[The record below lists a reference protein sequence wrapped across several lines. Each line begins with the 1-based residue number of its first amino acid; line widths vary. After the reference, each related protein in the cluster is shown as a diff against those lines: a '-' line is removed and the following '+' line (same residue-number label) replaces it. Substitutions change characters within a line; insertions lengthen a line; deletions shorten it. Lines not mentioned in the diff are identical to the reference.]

1 VELSVNGHNTFVY
14 TGGKPFGVGVPTVV
28 FIHGAQQD
36 HSCWLLQ
43 SRWFAHHG
51 YGVLA
56 PDLPGHGRSAGAP
69 LTSVEALADWI
80 IALLDDLGVQQA
92 GLIGHSMGSM
102 IALDAASRYA
112 QRVTAIA
119 LIATAVPMPVSP
131 ALLGAAKDD
140 EPRAMNM
147 VNVWSHSPHG
157 HVGLCAVPGIWMYTA
172 NLRLMERQ
180 KPGVMHI
187 DLAACNAYARGSD
200 ATAQVRCPTLVL
212 AGAKDQMTSPK
223 VARGLAGS
231 IQGAKLV
238 MLEGAG
244 HAMMTEQPDA
254 VLDTL
259 RDFFAANRSSQ
270 ATNP

>member
-1 VELSVNGHNTFVY
+1 MELSVNGHHTFVY
-14 TGGKPFGVGVPTVV
+14 SGGKPFSANVPAVV

-56 PDLPGHGRSAGAP
+56 PDLPGHGRSDGAP

-80 IALLDDLGVQQA
+80 IVLLDTLGIAQA

-102 IALDAASRYA
+102 IALDAASRHA
-112 QRVTAIA
+112 GRVSAIA
-119 LIATAVPMPVSP
+119 LIATSVPMPVSP
-131 ALLGAAKDD
+131 ALLGAARDD

-157 HVGLCAVPGIWMYTA
+157 HVGLCTVPGIWMYAA

-187 DLAACNAYARGSD
+187 DLAACNAYARGAE
-200 ATAQVRCPTLVL
+200 ATAQVKCPTLVL
-212 AGAKDQMTSPK
+212 AGTRDQMTSPK
-223 VARGLAGS
+223 VARSLAGS
-231 IQGAKLV
+231 IADAKLV

-259 RDFFAANRSSQ
+259 RDFFASKRG
-270 ATNP
+270 

>member
-80 IALLDDLGVQQA
+80 IALLDDLAIEQA

-157 HVGLCAVPGIWMYTA
+157 HIGLCAVPGIWMYAA

-231 IQGAKLV
+231 INGAKLV
-238 MLEGAG
+238 ILEGAG

-270 ATNP
+270 AANP

>member
-80 IALLDDLGVQQA
+80 IALLDDLGIVQA

-102 IALDAASRYA
+102 IALDAASRYP

-157 HVGLCAVPGIWMYTA
+157 HIGLCAVPGIWMYAA

-231 IQGAKLV
+231 INGARLV
-238 MLEGAG
+238 ILEDAG

-259 RDFFAANRSSQ
+259 RDFFAANRSNL
-270 ATNP
+270 AV

>member
-1 VELSVNGHNTFVY
+1 MELEVAGNTAFIY
-14 TGGKPFGVGVPTVV
+14 SGGKPFAAALPTVV

-80 IALLDDLGVQQA
+80 ITLLDAAGVKQA
-92 GLIGHSMGSM
+92 RLVGHSMGSM
-102 IALDAASRYA
+102 IALDAASRHA
-112 QRVTAIA
+112 ERVSAIA
-119 LIATAVPMPVSP
+119 LIATSVPMPVSP
-131 ALLGAAKDD
+131 ALLDAAKND

-157 HVGLCAVPGIWMYTA
+157 HVGECAVPGIWMYAA
-172 NLRLMERQ
+172 NLRLMQRQ

-187 DLAACNAYARGSD
+187 DLAACNAYTRGAE
-200 ATAQVRCPTLVL
+200 ATAQVLCPTLVL
-212 AGAKDQMTSPK
+212 AGARDQMTSPK
-223 VARGLAGS
+223 VARSLATS
-231 IQGAKLV
+231 IAGASLV
-238 MLEGAG
+238 MLSGAG

-259 RDFFAANRSSQ
+259 RDFFAAN
-270 ATNP
+270 

>member
-1 VELSVNGHNTFVY
+1 VELSVNDHNTFVY
-14 TGGKPFGVGVPTVV
+14 TGGKPFSADIPTVV

-56 PDLPGHGRSAGAP
+56 PDLPGHGRSDGTP

-80 IALLDDLGVQQA
+80 VALLDDLGIQRA

-102 IALDAASRYA
+102 IALDAASRHA
-112 QRVTAIA
+112 ARVAAIA
-119 LIATAVPMPVSP
+119 LIATSVPMPVSP

-157 HVGLCAVPGIWMYTA
+157 HNGLCAVPGIWMYAA
-172 NLRLMERQ
+172 NLRLMQRQ

-212 AGAKDQMTSPK
+212 AGARDQMTSPK
-223 VARGLAGS
+223 VARSLASS
-231 IQGAKLV
+231 IAGAKLV

-244 HAMMTEQPDA
+244 HAMMTEEPDK

-259 RDFFAANRSSQ
+259 RDFFTANLAAAS
-270 ATNP
+270 

>member
-1 VELSVNGHNTFVY
+1 MEIEVQGQITFVY
-14 TGGKPFGVGVPTVV
+14 TGGKPFTVALPTVV

-51 YGVLA
+51 YAVLA

-69 LTSVEALADWI
+69 LSSVEALADWI
-80 IALLDDLGVQQA
+80 VALLDSTGVAQA

-102 IALDAASRYA
+102 IALDTASRHA
-112 QRVTAIA
+112 QRVSAIA
-119 LIATAVPMPVSP
+119 LIATSVPMPVSP
-131 ALLGAAKDD
+131 MLLDAALND

-157 HVGLCAVPGIWMYTA
+157 HVGECAVPGIWMYAA
-172 NLRLMERQ
+172 NLRLMQRQ

-187 DLAACNAYARGSD
+187 DLAACNAYARGAE

-212 AGAKDQMTSPK
+212 AGARDQMTSPK

-231 IQGAKLV
+231 IADARLV

-259 RDFFAANRSSQ
+259 RDFFATR
-270 ATNP
+270 